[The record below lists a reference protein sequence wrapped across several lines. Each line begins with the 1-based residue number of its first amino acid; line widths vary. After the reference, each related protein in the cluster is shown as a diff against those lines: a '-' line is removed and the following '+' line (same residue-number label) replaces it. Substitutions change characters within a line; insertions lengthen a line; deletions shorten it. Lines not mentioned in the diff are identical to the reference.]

1 MIYLS
6 QRDHTL
12 SKWAGLQEISEA
24 IDSPVFFTS
33 KILQQLSKA
42 NLILSV
48 RGPRGGFKKLDEGSV
63 SLIDVIHAID
73 GKKITQNCVLGF
85 GGCNMNHPCAL
96 HFKFLE
102 IRKNMNKM
110 LEETSMQELGKMV
123 ENDNV
128 FLKKSLFN
136 IN

>member
-1 MIYLS
+1 MIFLW
-6 QRDHTL
+6 QRDYSL
-12 SKWAGLQEISEA
+12 SKWARPQEISAA

-42 NLILSV
+42 NLIFSM
-48 RGPRGGFKKLDEGSV
+48 RGPNGGFKKLDEGSV
-63 SLIDVIHAID
+63 SLMDVIHAID

-85 GGCNMNHPCAL
+85 GGCNMIHPCAL

-102 IRKNMNKM
+102 IRKDMNKM
-110 LEETSMQELGKMV
+110 LEETSIQELGKLI

-128 FLKKSLFN
+128 FLK
-136 IN
+136 